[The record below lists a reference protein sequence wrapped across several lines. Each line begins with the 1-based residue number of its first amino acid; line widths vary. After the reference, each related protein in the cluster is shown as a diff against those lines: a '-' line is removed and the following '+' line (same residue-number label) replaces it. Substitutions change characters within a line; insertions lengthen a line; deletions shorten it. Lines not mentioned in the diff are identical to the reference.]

1 MENEK
6 LQEIAMMIIASAG
19 ESKGLSFN
27 AIEEAKKGNF
37 TEAEKTLENASQ
49 ALVSAH
55 QKQFDLLQMEC
66 NNEITKI
73 GVLITHAQDHF
84 MAAMTAV
91 DQAKEW
97 VMVYKEIFEL
107 KQMLK

>member
-49 ALVSAH
+49 ALVSAA
-55 QKQFDLLQMEC
+55 KSLL
-66 NNEITKI
+66 T
-73 GVLITHAQDHF
+73 VRY
-84 MAAMTAV
+84 MTASV
-91 DQAKEW
+91 C
-97 VMVYKEIFEL
+97 
-107 KQMLK
+107 

>member
-1 MENEK
+1 
-6 LQEIAMMIIASAG
+6 
-19 ESKGLSFN
+19 
-27 AIEEAKKGNF
+27 
-37 TEAEKTLENASQ
+37 
-49 ALVSAH
+49 
-55 QKQFDLLQMEC
+55 MEC